1 MIYLKTEEEI
11 QLIKESSLLV
21 GKTLAEVAKHIR
33 PGVTTLQLDIIAE
46 QFIRDHGAVPGFKGY
61 RGFPATLCISVNENV
76 VHGIPDKRVLVE
88 GDIVSIDCGVV
99 KNKYIGD
106 SAFTFAVGE
115 IRPETGKLM
124 KATRE
129 ALYKGIE
136 QAVAGKRTGDIGNAI
151 QQFIS
156 PMGYGI
162 VRELIGHGVGKL
174 LHEPPDVPNF
184 GKKGQGV
191 LLTEGMVIAI
201 EPMINLGQRY
211 IVQENDGWT
220 IRTRDRKPSA
230 HYEHTVAIRKDKA
243 EILSSFDEI
252 DRIINNNI
260 N

>member
-33 PGVTTLQLDIIAE
+33 PGVTTLQLDIVAE

-76 VHGIPDKRVLVE
+76 VHGIPDKRVLLE

-99 KNKYIGD
+99 KNSYIGD
-106 SAFTFAVGE
+106 SAFTFAVGQ
-115 IRPETGKLM
+115 IHPETEKLM

-136 QAVAGKRTGDIGNAI
+136 QAVAGKRTGDIGSAI

-162 VRELIGHGVGKL
+162 IRELIGHGVGKL
-174 LHEPPDVPNF
+174 LHEPPDVPNY

-211 IVQENDGWT
+211 IIQENDGWT

-230 HYEHTVAIRKDKA
+230 HYEHTIAIRKDEA

-252 DRIINNNI
+252 DRIINNI